1 MSDYRRMVS
10 YIYSYDEGVKNKNVG
25 FARIE
30 SRNGQCKI
38 LVNLKGANTL
48 NGNEHQVYFFRKE
61 EDKLVGIHLGNF
73 LVRNGTG
80 EFREI
85 TNTDN
90 IKNSG
95 YGLSSVG
102 GVLIRSA
109 GNSKKVFASGWDD
122 GLLKVDNFIPENEH
136 VEVMK
141 EETSQGDYIEE
152 VEIEDKKLEV
162 EEVETE
168 KVIDKEIINEEII
181 DEKVIDEELVR
192 EEGQEPHLVAAEERA
207 KSSWEQ
213 LCDSYTKVQAFEGEP
228 EITCL
233 KINLKDIERLPK
245 KNWSLVNNSFL
256 LHGYY
261 SYRYLILANLEPSQS
276 KSYIIGIPGIFHPNE
291 KFVAAMFG
299 FEYFRPAKK
308 SNALTGQFGYWYTNV
323 KEN

>member
-10 YIYSYDEGVKNKNVG
+10 YIYSYDEGIKNKNVG

-38 LVNLKGANTL
+38 LVNLKGTTSL
-48 NGNEHQVYFFRKE
+48 SGNEQQVYLFRKE
-61 EDKLVGIHLGNF
+61 EERLVGVHLGNF
-73 LVRNGTG
+73 LVKNGTG

-85 TNTDN
+85 TNSDN

-95 YGLSSVG
+95 YGLSSMG
-102 GVLIRSA
+102 GVLIRSTED
-109 GNSKKVFASGWDD
+109 SKKIFASGWDD
-122 GLLKVDNFIPENEH
+122 GILKVDNFISEDQK

-141 EETSQGDYIEE
+141 TEE
-152 VEIEDKKLEV
+152 VAQEEYIVEEVKLEEKVEV
-162 EEVETE
+162 EEVEEMETE
-168 KVIDKEIINEEII
+168 EVEAGEVVESVVEE
-181 DEKVIDEELVR
+181 E
-192 EEGQEPHLVAAEERA
+192 QENRLVAAEE
-207 KSSWEQ
+207 KTKNYWEQ

-245 KNWSLVNNSFL
+245 KNWPLVNNSFL

-261 SYRYLILANLEPSQS
+261 SYRYLILANLNPMRNKE
-276 KSYIIGIPGIFHPNE
+276 YMIGIPGIFHPNE

-299 FEYFRPAKK
+299 FEYFKPVKK
-308 SNALTGQFGYWYTNV
+308 SSTMTGQFGYWYTSV